1 MEERIS
7 GVHSEVV
14 VGIIKRILSGK
25 GGLSA
30 SWDAGAEATAGV
42 GLNLGAGAE
51 DGLDYDSVMANLEYK
66 RMEVEQVKD
75 MVVREIKES
84 YDSIVKMLREGDRE
98 TAELLAAEVAL
109 KKNIVKALSLVS
121 KLLKL
126 AIARIRTAK
135 TAEEAV
141 KALGPVVAVLR
152 SVGPYLANVS
162 PELAVQI
169 SAIRDEI
176 ERLYMVPGLNVGGID
191 TKSVLDMAPEAKR
204 ILREAAREASEE
216 LSHLL
221 PEEPVEAVES
231 VGSIEELSAKLL
243 EYIKENEGRLNIRK
257 ASRDLGVP
265 VELVKATLHYLE
277 GRGAIRVRAVSK
289 NTPDAVGV

>member
-1 MEERIS
+1 VYLR
-7 GVHSEVV
+7 VV
-14 VGIIKRILSGK
+14 VGIIKRILGGK

-30 SWDAGAEATAGV
+30 SWDAEAEVTAGV
-42 GLNLGAGAE
+42 GLELGAEAE
-51 DGLDYDSVMANLEYK
+51 GGLDYDGVMANLEYK

-75 MVVREIKES
+75 IVIREIKES
-84 YDSIVKMLREGDRE
+84 YDSIVKSLKEGDRE

-126 AIARIRTAK
+126 AIARIKTAK

-152 SVGPYLANVS
+152 SVGPYLSNVS

-176 ERLYMVPGLNVGGID
+176 ERLYMVPGLNVSGID
-191 TKSVLDMAPEAKR
+191 TKSVLDMAPEAKK
-204 ILREAAREASEE
+204 ILREAAKEASEE
-216 LSHLL
+216 LSYLL
-221 PEEPVEAVES
+221 PEEPTEATRS
-231 VGSIEELSAKLL
+231 VDSIEELSGKLL
-243 EYIKENEGRLNIRK
+243 EYIKENNGRLSLRR
-257 ASRDLGVP
+257 ASKELGVP
-265 VELVKATLHYLE
+265 EELVKAALYYLE
-277 GRGAIRVRAVSK
+277 KKGVIRVRAASK
-289 NTPDAVGV
+289 RIPGAVEA

>member
-1 MEERIS
+1 
-7 GVHSEVV
+7 VV
-14 VGIIKRILSGK
+14 VGIIKRLLSGK
-25 GGLSA
+25 GGLTA
-30 SWDAGAEATAGV
+30 SWDAEAEVTAGV
-42 GLNLGAGAE
+42 GLELGSAAEAGV
-51 DGLDYDSVMANLEYK
+51 DYDGVMANLEYK
-66 RMEVEQVKD
+66 RMEIEQVKD
-75 MVVREIKES
+75 MVVREIKEA
-84 YDSIVKMLREGDRE
+84 YDSIVKAIKEGDRE

-152 SVGPYLANVS
+152 SVGPYLSNVS

-176 ERLYMVPGLNVGGID
+176 ERLYMTPGLDIQGIN
-191 TKSVLDMAPEAKR
+191 TKSVLDIAPEAKR

-216 LSHLL
+216 LSYLL
-221 PEEPVEAVES
+221 PEEPVEASKSIINVETFS
-231 VGSIEELSAKLL
+231 GKLL
-243 EYIKENEGRLNIRK
+243 EYIKRNGGKLNVKK
-257 ASRDLGVP
+257 ASKDLGAP
-265 VELVKATLHYLE
+265 EELVRAALHYLE
-277 GRGAIRVRAVSK
+277 KKGVIRVRVARERASQ
-289 NTPDAVGV
+289 PLEA